1 MNTTPI
7 SFCIMQQAF
16 PKPQWNM
23 WSNVFR
29 TNIDINLEDIIKY
42 FNPLQLL
49 KKLFEFD
56 LLSLKQS
63 RIKKKT
69 NNLYFQIY
77 NFKKFVKI
85 NKIIYFFAFTCSCYG
100 NIPGLYLSA
109 QVKNPP

>member
-1 MNTTPI
+1 
-7 SFCIMQQAF
+7 
-16 PKPQWNM
+16 M

-63 RIKKKT
+63 RIKKK
-69 NNLYFQIY
+69 NKQFILSDLQFQ
-77 NFKKFVKI
+77 KVCK
-85 NKIIYFFAFTCSCYG
+85 NK
-100 NIPGLYLSA
+100 
-109 QVKNPP
+109 

>member
-1 MNTTPI
+1 
-7 SFCIMQQAF
+7 MQQAF

-63 RIKKKT
+63 RIKKK
-69 NNLYFQIY
+69 
-77 NFKKFVKI
+77 
-85 NKIIYFFAFTCSCYG
+85 NKQFI
-100 NIPGLYLSA
+100 LSDL
-109 QVKNPP
+109 QL

>member
-1 MNTTPI
+1 
-7 SFCIMQQAF
+7 
-16 PKPQWNM
+16 M

-63 RIKKKT
+63 RIKKKKKQFI
-69 NNLYFQIY
+69 LSDLQFQ
-77 NFKKFVKI
+77 KVCK
-85 NKIIYFFAFTCSCYG
+85 NK
-100 NIPGLYLSA
+100 
-109 QVKNPP
+109 